1 MCGFVFEIFYSQ
13 QIEVDSE
20 KLFAASR
27 KIRSEMSGRAND
39 KLIFFKSHWE
49 ANTISRGICI
59 LSS

>member
-20 KLFAASR
+20 KLLAASR

-39 KLIFFKSHWE
+39 KLIFFKSHGRQTLYPG
-49 ANTISRGICI
+49 AYAS
-59 LSS
+59 